1 VGRARLLITTA
12 ESGEQTTLTRP
23 PKSREGSSVGKP
35 VAIVIGNWKLLLAAL
50 ANGFGRRANV
60 VADDFV
66 DRLTGRAE
74 IKKVIHFRFRNFF
87 DLTESR

>member
-1 VGRARLLITTA
+1 VGRACLSITTA

-23 PKSREGSSVGKP
+23 LKSREGSSVGKP
-35 VAIVIGNWKLLLAAL
+35 VAIVVGNWKLLLAPF

-74 IKKVIHFRFRNFF
+74 IKKVIHFRFQNFF
-87 DLTESR
+87 DITESR